1 MSLSSASSPCARC
14 CLVSSFC
21 ALYGL
26 SHDTTLVMSPLISSA
41 LALTVKLRSSM
52 MVSVCASSHN
62 GVRST
67 AIISLVASKA
77 GIAVLAQKSR
87 TASTSS
93 LVAPDEASVSGSLK
107 ANSSGYSAKPIF
119 RMGSLRPASV
129 NLSIISMTL
138 TTRSFSRPIRSSAAC
153 ASFSALDSCA
163 SSAWVTCIFPFKFAF
178 CVIAPATEALASVV
192 AWSAAV
198 RSLLALSS
206 SSSVLFTESSR
217 SSRAPR
223 ASSRARSAAW
233 SVLKRSP

>member
-41 LALTVKLRSSM
+41 LAFTVKLRSSM
-52 MVSVCASSHN
+52 MVSVCASSHK

-67 AIISLVASKA
+67 ATISRVASNA
-77 GIAVLAQKSR
+77 GIAVLVQKSR
-87 TASTSS
+87 TALTPS
-93 LVAPDEASVSGSLK
+93 LVAPDEARVSGSLK
-107 ANSSGYSAKPIF
+107 ENSSGYSTKPIC
-119 RMGSLRPASV
+119 RMGSLRAASV
-129 NLSIISMTL
+129 NLSIISMTF
-138 TTRSFSRPIRSSAAC
+138 TTRSFSRPIRSSASC
-153 ASFSALDSCA
+153 ASFSELDSFA
-163 SSAWVTCIFPFKFAF
+163 SSAWVTAIFPFRFAF
-178 CVIAPATEALASVV
+178 CDTAPATEALASAV

-206 SSSVLFTESSR
+206 SCSVLFTESS
-217 SSRAPR
+217 SSSKAPR